1 MQYYR
6 LYDLTNQYPSI
17 GNYITRTP
25 GIVNFYG
32 LYPETNINPIP
43 IKNLDGIK
51 YVSGCTFRFIANIK
65 EKDSD
70 TFGKL
75 YTSEKYFKDL
85 EASITESNPYFTNQS
100 LQDIFIVDISLERFK
115 ILFNS
120 LTDKENIAGVDVFFN
135 NFVEKGNKINYEYFV
150 KFLNW
155 VVSLPSLSEI
165 DTNGVI
171 PANQLLAF
179 ETYEI
184 DQERAYFYPNEI
196 QRPGNKGNQQ
206 SGTGNSTTNT
216 TTIPPPTEEE
226 QTPEQQPKPGT
237 FVGNLI
243 RKIESVPV
251 IGAVVTGVKAVV
263 NAVGSA
269 VKAVGKFFKKLF
281 SDKRVKE
288 NVIKVAT
295 IGDIN
300 IYKFNYIWDKDSE
313 QYGVIAQELLGTKY
327 ESAVFVDEDSGLYKV
342 DYEKLNEMVDIQ
354 SFINQLEQKD

>member
-135 NFVEKGNKINYEYFV
+135 NFVQKGNKINYEYFV

-184 DQERAYFYPNEI
+184 DQEKAYFYPNEI

-216 TTIPPPTEEE
+216 TTIPPPTEADRTKIQNELNEVNSTIKQIEE
-226 QTPEQQPKPGT
+226 QLRT
-237 FVGNLI
+237 
-243 RKIESVPV
+243 
-251 IGAVVTGVKAVV
+251 
-263 NAVGSA
+263 
-269 VKAVGKFFKKLF
+269 GKFTNTNLFRTLGMVSFFPLGLLLLIGNKRRKEEAKQKL
-281 SDKRVKE
+281 E
-288 NVIKVAT
+288 
-295 IGDIN
+295 
-300 IYKFNYIWDKDSE
+300 
-313 QYGVIAQELLGTKY
+313 
-327 ESAVFVDEDSGLYKV
+327 
-342 DYEKLNEMVDIQ
+342 EKLNEYKIKKAELENKLNLSPTSTSSNSPTNTQPRQGGGFLSLLRDRLQ
-354 SFINQLEQKD
+354 NQK